1 MKNHDFMSHEL
12 KLPELTLRGVILGL
26 FITIVFTNFLVKKY
40 DKDYSLF

>member
-26 FITIVFTNFLVKKY
+26 FIMLTNTFLRWPVSKR
-40 DKDYSLF
+40 

>member
-26 FITIVFTNFLVKKY
+26 FYNNSIYCI
-40 DKDYSLF
+40 